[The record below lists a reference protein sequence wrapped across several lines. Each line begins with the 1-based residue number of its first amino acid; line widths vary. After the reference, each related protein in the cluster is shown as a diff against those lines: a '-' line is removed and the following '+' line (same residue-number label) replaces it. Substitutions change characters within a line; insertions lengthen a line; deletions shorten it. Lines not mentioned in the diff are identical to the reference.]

1 MGIPN
6 RIYKMSKA
14 YLDQVRDRID
24 AELTEREQASREL
37 ENSLD
42 PGASAPA
49 RRRDS
54 SAMNNDVSNAEEMM
68 RRAEERISS
77 ARRELESRNEL
88 NRNAAAGAG
97 DTGAGATSK
106 PSGTGRVSSG
116 SASSA
121 SSSAPLQQDD
131 PNGGDYRVLGVPVGS
146 DLAVVQTAYEQ
157 LSRRCDPRR
166 FPDNSAEQKD
176 AERILVRVNAAYEAL
191 RKRLDP
197 TENRFGK
204 LELE

>member
-1 MGIPN
+1 
-6 RIYKMSKA
+6 MSKA

-42 PGASAPA
+42 PGSSASP
-49 RRRDS
+49 RRKDS
-54 SAMNNDVSNAEEMM
+54 SAMNDDVSNAEEMM

-97 DTGAGATSK
+97 DTGNAAKT
-106 PSGTGRVSSG
+106 SGTGRSASG
-116 SASSA
+116 SSSA
-121 SSSAPLQQDD
+121 STSSSAPLQQDD